1 MTAMGMPSSPSDA
14 TEAHPYLLEPYC
26 RMTDVEK
33 VAFLVSLQAEV
44 DSNSSAERDIF
55 DALPE
60 SEAACIR
67 EALTDEEFQMLLGST
82 VHEAFNASDALASC
96 ITDEGYVDI
105 FVAITNDQG
114 GGLSDDT
121 LSCVETFAREHPHYV
136 ALINPASY
144 DMTAMSPSDI
154 SEIADDGLR
163 MLNCYT
169 PEELER
175 VQQVSTGALA
185 Q

>member
-1 MTAMGMPSSPSDA
+1 
-14 TEAHPYLLEPYC
+14 
-26 RMTDVEK
+26 
-33 VAFLVSLQAEV
+33 
-44 DSNSSAERDIF
+44 
-55 DALPE
+55 
-60 SEAACIR
+60 
-67 EALTDEEFQMLLGST
+67 MLLGST

-105 FVAITNDQG
+105 FAAIRIWAA
-114 GGLSDDT
+114 SDDT
-121 LSCVETFAREHPHYV
+121 GCVETFAREHPHYV
-136 ALINPASY
+136 ALINPDSY

-163 MLNCYT
+163 MWNCHT

>member
-14 TEAHPYLLEPYC
+14 TEAHPYLLELYDC
-26 RMTDVEK
+26 MTDVGK

-105 FVAITNDQG
+105 FAAIRITRAAG
-114 GGLSDDT
+114 
-121 LSCVETFAREHPHYV
+121 
-136 ALINPASY
+136 
-144 DMTAMSPSDI
+144 
-154 SEIADDGLR
+154 
-163 MLNCYT
+163 
-169 PEELER
+169 
-175 VQQVSTGALA
+175 
-185 Q
+185 